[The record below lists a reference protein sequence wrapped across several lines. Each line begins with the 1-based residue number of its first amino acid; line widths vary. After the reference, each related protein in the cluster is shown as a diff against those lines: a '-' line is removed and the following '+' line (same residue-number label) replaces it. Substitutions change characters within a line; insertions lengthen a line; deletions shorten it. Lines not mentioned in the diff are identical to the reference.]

1 MSRVD
6 TKVSKKKYQFYLT
19 DCIGKKNGA
28 FPRRHKAKFGAAVY
42 HAGYILQDRG
52 KTKSKQSRR
61 PAHCLSRW
69 VEGIPTRNL
78 LQLLVDSSVHV
89 ELATYHELSRA
100 PTLCIDEEAID
111 NFLLLVVSPLD
122 QESLPIPPAASFRE
136 LFAKFAVPVAA
147 TRYKWLAISHV
158 VFLGLGPAWPLSLTI
173 RILGARVPVP
183 LWRRC
188 CLTPFS
194 FNGRRG
200 PERKRRQRSLNS

>member
-1 MSRVD
+1 M
-6 TKVSKKKYQFYLT
+6 
-19 DCIGKKNGA
+19 
-28 FPRRHKAKFGAAVY
+28 
-42 HAGYILQDRG
+42 
-52 KTKSKQSRR
+52 
-61 PAHCLSRW
+61 
-69 VEGIPTRNL
+69 
-78 LQLLVDSSVHV
+78 DSSRHA